1 MASSHIIFVS
11 LFAAI
16 IISLDLAACRGVG
29 SGGRGVGGGRGGG
42 YSGSGTTGGED
53 IFLPSTKTII
63 HFSFYL
69 ILYFARVQH
78 LAIAFFCG
86 GHLIRVVGLRHV
98 PGKVLWLRE
107 PGSVLRLQVPSRRS
121 GGGLGRAPEKPLHP
135 EEETASRA
143 ANRAGRGVRGLPRR
157 PQNDAGVCGW

>member
-78 LAIAFFCG
+78 LAIAFF
-86 GHLIRVVGLRHV
+86 LRWSHYSGYWPSSRAWKSAV
-98 PGKVLWLRE
+98 APGTGFSATSASAIPTFWWRTGTCTGKASA
-107 PGSVLRLQVPSRRS
+107 PGRGNGFKGCQSRRAWS
-121 GGGLGRAPEKPLHP
+121 AGFA
-135 EEETASRA
+135 TAASK
-143 ANRAGRGVRGLPRR
+143 
-157 PQNDAGVCGW
+157 